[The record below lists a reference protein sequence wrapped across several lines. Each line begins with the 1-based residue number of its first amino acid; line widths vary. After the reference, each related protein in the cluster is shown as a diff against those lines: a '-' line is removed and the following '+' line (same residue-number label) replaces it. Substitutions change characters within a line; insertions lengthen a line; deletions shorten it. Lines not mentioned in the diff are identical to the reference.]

1 MTTQPTC
8 PACRAEIPSGS
19 AFCPA
24 CGTPSPTVITNERA
38 TATAVPAAGLAG
50 VPTAQRMARALGS
63 KYEVRRLVGRGGFAE
78 VYELW
83 DKDLDRRLACKV
95 LHPEI
100 AWTPGMLARFRQ
112 EAKALARLQHA
123 SILPIHFTG
132 DGEGLVY
139 YVMPF
144 VEGESLADTL
154 RRRGTYGTEA
164 ALAVAEPVLQALA
177 HAHAQGLVHRDI
189 KPDNVMLEAKTG
201 RALLVDFGIAKL
213 LDPGS
218 GEGSAKTAT
227 GFTVGTVQ
235 YMSPEQALGQP
246 NIDGRSDLYAF
257 GAMLYQMVT
266 GTPPYD
272 GASSAEIV
280 GKHLADPVPVASEV
294 NAKIP
299 RWLSSVIVKCLAKQ
313 PEDRYQSADEVL
325 AALEAGRASG
335 STGLVGARTLERQ
348 VRRSGEM
355 RSRTARL
362 GWWAAGALAVLVGG
376 GVARRAGYLG
386 SGVAFVHNGLVEPV
400 EILRDGVPSDT
411 VGPDGTQR
419 LWLSRGRDTGFGWR
433 LLRPGNPP
441 LGEPME
447 GPLGPFTRIRGRRV
461 AQVAAEVGRQ
471 TYFAPLIT
479 NTSASDITVEV
490 NPGTAAAARCG
501 CLVPRGAV
509 RTHIGYYRLYRNSAV
524 AAYNSAHP
532 YTGPHVD
539 REGFAA
545 RVTPPGGAVVLEF

>member
-1 MTTQPTC
+1 
-8 PACRAEIPSGS
+8 
-19 AFCPA
+19 
-24 CGTPSPTVITNERA
+24 
-38 TATAVPAAGLAG
+38 
-50 VPTAQRMARALGS
+50 
-63 KYEVRRLVGRGGFAE
+63 
-78 VYELW
+78 
-83 DKDLDRRLACKV
+83 
-95 LHPEI
+95 
-100 AWTPGMLARFRQ
+100 
-112 EAKALARLQHA
+112 
-123 SILPIHFTG
+123 
-132 DGEGLVY
+132 
-139 YVMPF
+139 
-144 VEGESLADTL
+144 
-154 RRRGTYGTEA
+154 
-164 ALAVAEPVLQALA
+164 
-177 HAHAQGLVHRDI
+177 
-189 KPDNVMLEAKTG
+189 
-201 RALLVDFGIAKL
+201 
-213 LDPGS
+213 
-218 GEGSAKTAT
+218 
-227 GFTVGTVQ
+227 
-235 YMSPEQALGQP
+235 
-246 NIDGRSDLYAF
+246 
-257 GAMLYQMVT
+257 
-266 GTPPYD
+266 
-272 GASSAEIV
+272 
-280 GKHLADPVPVASEV
+280 VPVASEV

-419 LWLSRGRDTGFGWR
+419 LWLSRGRDTGFAWR

-545 RVTPPGGAVVLEF
+545 RVTPPNGAVVLEF